1 MLTKGDLVKIKQDA
15 FLYPAGLEPWHVKRL
30 KDPEFGV
37 VVDRASDED
46 TKVLLE
52 SQLWIVN
59 NKCIQLIGES
69 DVRKIKQDK

>member
-1 MLTKGDLVKIKQDA
+1 MLTKGDLVKVKQDS

-30 KDPEFGV
+30 KEPEYGV
-37 VVDRASDED
+37 VIDRASDED

-59 NKCIQLIGES
+59 NKCIQLIGED
-69 DVRKIKQDK
+69 DVRKAEQNK